1 MSTTFRKPFP
11 HGIDITAAGGIER
24 LLDFHRASFGDAQMN
39 ANGDPGEQNG
49 DPAPAT
55 GDPDPAEPLEQP
67 KPTPKPTETVDFWKG
82 KAREQEKRAKE
93 NADAA
98 KRLAE
103 LEGTS
108 KEKAAEVDERDAQ
121 ISQKDTELSTLRAE
135 NIVLRIAAQA
145 GAADPD
151 DLLDSRKFTESLA
164 GIDATDRDAVKAHVE
179 KFVEDNPRYAAPTG
193 RVPAV
198 RDAAWNARNSVPDP
212 AANAAPGTARMA
224 AGFEHKL
231 TTRK

>member
-11 HGIDITAAGGIER
+11 HDIDITAPGGIER
-24 LLDFHRASFGDAQMN
+24 LLEFHRASFGDAQMN
-39 ANGDPGEQNG
+39 ADAEETA
-49 DPAPAT
+49 DEAPAT
-55 GDPDPAEPLEQP
+55 DATDETPEPP

-103 LEGTS
+103 LEGAS
-108 KEKAAEVDERDAQ
+108 KDQASKVDERDAQ
-121 ISQKDTELSTLRAE
+121 IGQKDTELAALRAE
-135 NIVLRIAAQA
+135 NVVLRIAAQA

-164 GIDATDRDAVKAHVE
+164 GIDASDRDAIKAHVE
-179 KFVEDNPRYAAPTG
+179 KFVEDNPRYAAQPG
-193 RVPAV
+193 RVPGV
-198 RDAAWNARNSVPDP
+198 RDAAWNGRNGTPDP
-212 AANAAPGTARMA
+212 AANAAPGAPRMA
-224 AGFEHKL
+224 AAFEHQL
-231 TTRK
+231 TTSK

>member
-1 MSTTFRKPFP
+1 MSTTEE
-11 HGIDITAAGGIER
+11 TAVTEV
-24 LLDFHRASFGDAQMN
+24 
-39 ANGDPGEQNG
+39 
-49 DPAPAT
+49 PAT
-55 GDPDPAEPLEQP
+55 ETTNVETP
-67 KPTPKPTETVDFWKG
+67 KPTEPKPTETVDFWKG

-103 LEGTS
+103 LEDAS
-108 KEKAAEVDERDAQ
+108 KSQATKDDERTAQ
-121 ISQKDTELSTLRAE
+121 ITQKDTEISTLRAE

-164 GIDATDRDAVKAHVE
+164 GIDANDRDAVKAHVE
-179 KFVEDNPRYAAPTG
+179 KFVEDNPRYAAQPG
-193 RVPAV
+193 RIPAV
-198 RDAAWNARNSVPDP
+198 RDAAWNARNGVPDP

-224 AGFEHKL
+224 AALEQQYSTPK
-231 TTRK
+231 

>member
-1 MSTTFRKPFP
+1 MATTLDLPGPQRTGTNPKREHHMSTIEETAE
-11 HGIDITAAGGIER
+11 TAAE
-24 LLDFHRASFGDAQMN
+24 S
-39 ANGDPGEQNG
+39 
-49 DPAPAT
+49 PAT
-55 GDPDPAEPLEQP
+55 ETLEVEAPELP
-67 KPTPKPTETVDFWKG
+67 KPKPTETVDFWKG

-103 LEGTS
+103 LEGAS
-108 KEKAAEVDERDAQ
+108 KEQASKVDERDAQ
-121 ISQKDTELSTLRAE
+121 IGQKDTELATLRAE
-135 NIVLRIAAQA
+135 NVVLRIAAQA

-151 DLLDSRKFTESLA
+151 DLLDSRKFTASLA
-164 GIDATDRDAVKAHVE
+164 GIDANDRDAVKAHVE
-179 KFVEDNPRYAAPTG
+179 KFVEDNPRYAAHAG

-198 RDAAWNARNSVPDP
+198 RDAAWNARNGVPDP